1 MRKILKNNTLYF
13 LLVLILVSLFYYY
26 PKIVLKRPESVHK
39 WRQSDCTS
47 LALNYYQNGM
57 NFFQP
62 QTHNFTSDND
72 TSGYCATSEIPFVYY
87 FVAILYKIFGIINLC
102 IQIRI
107 ASRPAVAL
115 AGALCVICLYINS

>member
-87 FVAILYKIFGIINLC
+87 FVAILYKIFGYHDFIYRLFNTLIFYLGHE
-102 IQIRI
+102 
-107 ASRPAVAL
+107 SSAVTHD
-115 AGALCVICLYINS
+115 S